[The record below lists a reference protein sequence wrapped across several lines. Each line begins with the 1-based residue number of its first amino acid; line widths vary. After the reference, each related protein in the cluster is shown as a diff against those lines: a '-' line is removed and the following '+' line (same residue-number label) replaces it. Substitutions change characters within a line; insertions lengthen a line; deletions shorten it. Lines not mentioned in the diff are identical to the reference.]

1 MSKTVLIRRPQVHG
15 NVTRMVRATV
25 LSENNGEM
33 RVIPEG
39 TNKPINVKASDTR
52 SAPEAFGT
60 RLAMQRGA
68 VVARAL
74 PDSPNCISR
83 IIEQRGF

>member
-39 TNKPINVKASDTR
+39 TTSR
-52 SAPEAFGT
+52 SMSKHRTHAV
-60 RLAMQRGA
+60 RQRPSGQDWPCRE
-68 VVARAL
+68 VL
-74 PDSPNCISR
+74 
-83 IIEQRGF
+83 